1 MNIENLKRQHSEIMD
16 IFNEVKGYIKNGT
29 IEGHLDEIVKGLNTI
44 SGKLKIHL
52 LNEDRY
58 LYPKLLNSNDIKH
71 NNFGKK
77 YIDEMME
84 VTNLFSNFKIKY
96 NTSSKI
102 KSDIQ
107 GFIKETNAIYEVLL
121 NRIDREERE
130 LYKLIKD

>member
-107 GFIKETNAIYEVLL
+107 GFIKETNAIYQVLL

>member
-58 LYPKLLNSNDIKH
+58 LYPKLLNSNNIKH
-71 NNFGKK
+71 NTFGKK

-121 NRIDREERE
+121 NRIDREEKE